1 MTTLFISAKQVVVI
15 ENRENSLLIR
25 KYILKGNKL
34 LLEMIRYLNNT
45 PVLQV

>member
-25 KYILKGNKL
+25 KYILTGNKL